1 MRALCALVW
10 LVLGIMTSSAAAT
23 ETSGVRP
30 IVIVTDAGYFSDD
43 SIAILA
49 LIQSGRFDVR
59 ALITTAGNVTARES
73 RLALERLLREA
84 GRSDIPIVE
93 GPSMAVHAAR
103 WRHYSEHERPSWPR
117 SAYVGAFNTRTAPA
131 PHNSDADAR
140 AAAFLMEQAAA
151 SRGELTIVLLGPATV
166 LAQALAREGALPVAG
181 VIAMGGAFD
190 VAGNV
195 TRAAEF
201 NIWFD
206 PEAME
211 AVLRAGLPFTFVPL
225 DATSAVQYAKLSGGE
240 PASVGLRHLRSFLDG
255 RGGESRRLPMWDE
268 VVAAMMLDPS
278 LVTQSYRAEVSVDV
292 GRAEHYGRTSSERTE
307 DGAVLIVSDV
317 DAKRVEAV
325 LRATLAR

>member
-1 MRALCALVW
+1 
-10 LVLGIMTSSAAAT
+10 MTSSAASTQTGAA
-23 ETSGVRP
+23 RP

-49 LIQSGRFDVR
+49 LVQSGRFDVR
-59 ALITTAGNVTARES
+59 ALITTAGNVTAHES
-73 RLALERLLREA
+73 RVALERLLREA
-84 GRSDIPIVE
+84 GRSDIPIIE

-103 WRHYSEHERPSWPR
+103 WRHYSEHERPSWRR
-117 SAYVGAFNTRTAPA
+117 SAYVGAFNTRTAPVA
-131 PHNSDADAR
+131 AHDADADHR
-140 AAAFLMEQAAA
+140 AAAFLLEQAAA

-166 LAQALAREGALPVAG
+166 LAQALARDGALPVAG

-195 TRAAEF
+195 TPAAEF

-225 DATSAVQYAKLSGGE
+225 DATSAVQYAKLSSGE
-240 PASVGLRHLRSFLDG
+240 PASAGLRHLQSFLDG
-255 RGGESRRLPMWDE
+255 RGGEGRRLPMWDE
-268 VVAAMMLDPS
+268 VVAVMMLDPG
-278 LVTQSYRAEVSVDV
+278 LVTESYDAEVSVDT
-292 GRAEHYGRTSSERTE
+292 GRAENYGRTTARRTE
-307 DGAVLIVSDV
+307 DGGVRIVSGI

-325 LRATLAR
+325 LRETLAG